1 MDSLSNPLFI
11 VTICV
16 PKRRAEM
23 ICIDYQMIMRCVS
36 KVDGVENEESM
47 WKHSPKSKVVC
58 QVRLLL
64 LPNCVPSHNFFRN
77 FFAENL
83 VDSIIIVT
91 FAESYP
97 YWKLQ
102 LGEGGIDIY
111 T

>member
-1 MDSLSNPLFI
+1 
-11 VTICV
+11 
-16 PKRRAEM
+16 M
-23 ICIDYQMIMRCVS
+23 ICADYQVIMLCVA
-36 KVDGVENEESM
+36 KVDGGENEESM
-47 WKHSPKSKVVC
+47 WKHSPKSKVAS

-77 FFAENL
+77 FIAKNF

-102 LGEGGIDIY
+102 LGEGGMDIY